1 MVELQNSCSAS
12 CEFLPHPILCQES
25 CANEIGNSPWFLPSL
40 QKLTIS
46 EVHPTVVL
54 STTGSLAISGSYL
67 VGVLRTFLFA
77 CVILLCWL
85 AESSQNRRAAGGW
98 SRQSLDAGT
107 SCNNGDGHAFMAG
120 DWLSIIFGS
129 NHDRCSSLV

>member
-1 MVELQNSCSAS
+1 MVELQNSRSAS

-85 AESSQNRRAAGGW
+85 TESSHNRRAAGG
-98 SRQSLDAGT
+98 RVVKTEDAGT
-107 SCNNGDGHAFMAG
+107 LLGNNGDGHAFYGWRLAEHYF
-120 DWLSIIFGS
+120 WKQP
-129 NHDRCSSLV
+129 R